1 MSTEIELSEK
11 PRGTVIKL
19 EPAFALADGKALEP
33 TKSEPVRIGRGISIT
48 QGFEVIV
55 SSCLRHFQLNEPTVV
70 KARNVEALHQA
81 RVAIRRLRSALV
93 LFRPVVADQEFE
105 RIQSELRWL
114 VAEFGDARNLDVY
127 LEHDLSQDQRLF
139 VEEQRKDAYDR
150 AIAAMSSDRSRQLML
165 DIPSWA
171 AGGHWHKNQRAGKSL
186 SRFMNRRI
194 DRLWSKISGAERVAR
209 MGDRRRHRLRIQVKR
224 LRYALEFAEGLHG
237 HGPRRK
243 RRFAKTLKQLQGSLG
258 RLNDDVTARSLMTLN
273 SWLAT
278 SLLSAKHERRLVR
291 NARQAINRLRN
302 IGPYWR

>member
-114 VAEFGDARNLDVY
+114 VAEFGDAR
-127 LEHDLSQDQRLF
+127 
-139 VEEQRKDAYDR
+139 K
-150 AIAAMSSDRSRQLML
+150 SRCL
-165 DIPSWA
+165 P
-171 AGGHWHKNQRAGKSL
+171 RTRSL
-186 SRFMNRRI
+186 SGSASVCR
-194 DRLWSKISGAERVAR
+194 GAAQ
-209 MGDRRRHRLRIQVKR
+209 GRLRSGHR
-224 LRYALEFAEGLHG
+224 CHEFRSISAANARH
-237 HGPRRK
+237 P
-243 RRFAKTLKQLQGSLG
+243 QLGSW
-258 RLNDDVTARSLMTLN
+258 RSLAQESTR
-273 SWLAT
+273 WKIT
-278 SLLSAKHERRLVR
+278 QSLHEPAYRSTMEQNLRR
-291 NARQAINRLRN
+291 
-302 IGPYWR
+302 